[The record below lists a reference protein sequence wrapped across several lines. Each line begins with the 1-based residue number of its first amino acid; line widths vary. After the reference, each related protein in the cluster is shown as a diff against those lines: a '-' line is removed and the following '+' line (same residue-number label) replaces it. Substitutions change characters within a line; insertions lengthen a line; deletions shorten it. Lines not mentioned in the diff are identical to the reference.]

1 MIVELV
7 VSLRFVAGLVFV
19 LVVSL
24 GGGGCEAP
32 AQESHGPG
40 SARLS
45 VSGESCAAAAHCAPG
60 LRCIDRTCQNS
71 ARSDLGDY
79 HLAAGQLALSQ
90 NKPTEAVESLR
101 AAEAEYKRI
110 STEPPVDVTCQLGE
124 ALATLANDILK
135 AEEAAAKL
143 HRCVRQTSGG
153 SAVRWRALRALATL
167 AKVGFDPVHLASSET
182 ADRYLTA
189 AAKRPNSDSLKLTV
203 RSDQAHQRKTY
214 MQWLET
220 LASAE
225 ARAVIKPCW
234 TEFWNQTKQADLVV
248 KIPYHYYFRLD
259 PDYESRDRGVL
270 AAKLTSGASTTAICV
285 ANALKP
291 LADAMAKKGGEY
303 SWKATLTI
311 EIKPSP

>member
-1 MIVELV
+1 MIVESV
-7 VSLRFVAGLVFV
+7 VSLRLVAGLVLG
-19 LVVSL
+19 LVVVPL
-24 GGGGCEAP
+24 CGGGCEAP

-60 LRCIDRTCQNS
+60 LRCIDRICQN
-71 ARSDLGDY
+71 ATRSDLGDY
-79 HLAAGQLALSQ
+79 YLMAGQLALSQ
-90 NKPTEAVESLR
+90 NKPQDAIKSLR

-124 ALATLANDILK
+124 ALATMANDVLK

-153 SAVRWRALRALATL
+153 SAVRWQALRALATL
-167 AKVGFDPVHLASSET
+167 AKVGFDPVHLASNEA

-189 AAKRPNSDSLKLTV
+189 AAERPNSDSLKLTV
-203 RSDQAHQRKTY
+203 RSDQAHKRKTY
-214 MQWLET
+214 LQWLDI

-234 TEFWNQTKQADLVV
+234 SEFWNQTKQKELVV

-270 AAKLTSGASTTAICV
+270 TAKLPSNAPPTVTCV

-291 LADAMAKKGGEY
+291 LADAMAQKGGEY
-303 SWKATLTI
+303 SWKSTLSI
-311 EIKPSP
+311 EIKP